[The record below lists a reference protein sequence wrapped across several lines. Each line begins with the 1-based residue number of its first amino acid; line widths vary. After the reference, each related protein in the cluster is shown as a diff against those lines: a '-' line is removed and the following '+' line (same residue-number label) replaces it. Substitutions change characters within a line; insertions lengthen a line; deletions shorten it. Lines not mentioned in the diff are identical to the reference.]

1 MGQSATNIS
10 GSTTMAMSFLAPL
23 FDLAQDEVVKEKAV
37 EAAKQFFANSNIT
50 INLLPALI
58 AGALL
63 LLLGLPLLALLF
75 QPAADTSAAGYGA
88 PAAEYG
94 APSSSYGS
102 PSYSR
107 SDEGYE
113 EFRALFTGLL
123 DSDPAAPSSE
133 LSKRMQEIAQ
143 PLVVKLGDA
152 AAKLIQ

>member
-1 MGQSATNIS
+1 MGVQ
-10 GSTTMAMSFLAPL
+10 
-23 FDLAQDEVVKEKAV
+23 EKLV
-37 EAAKQFFANSNIT
+37 EAGRILFTTSNVT
-50 INLLPALI
+50 INLIPALI

-75 QPAADTSAAGYGA
+75 QPAAETSGSYGA

-94 APSSSYGS
+94 APSSTYGS

>member
-1 MGQSATNIS
+1 MGVPPRPLHSHHHVFYSAS
-10 GSTTMAMSFLAPL
+10 CRAGKERPGPGEVGRGWQ
-23 FDLAQDEVVKEKAV
+23 DLVQHQQRDDQPDPRPDRRSP
-37 EAAKQFFANSNIT
+37 AA
-50 INLLPALI
+50 
-58 AGALL
+58 
-63 LLLGLPLLALLF
+63 LLGLPLLALLF
-75 QPAADTSAAGYGA
+75 QPAETTGSGYGA

-113 EFRALFTGLL
+113 EFRAFFTGLL

>member
-1 MGQSATNIS
+1 
-10 GSTTMAMSFLAPL
+10 MSFIAPL
-23 FDLAQDEVVKEKAV
+23 AELARNDLVQEKLI
-37 EAAKQFFANSNIT
+37 EAGRIFFSTGDVT
-50 INLLPALI
+50 INLLPALV

-75 QPAADTSAAGYGA
+75 QPAAESTGSGYGA

-94 APSSSYGS
+94 APAPSYGS

-123 DSDPAAPSSE
+123 DSDPSAPHSE
-133 LSKRMQEIAQ
+133 LSKRMQELAQ
-143 PLVVKLGDA
+143 PLVAKLGDA